1 MLAVAAGAA
10 LLGLGGCARMNA
22 ALGQQWMVV
31 QFKSNTT
38 MTTARHVMQACSHL
52 PNLRLLPIQPASPH
66 ADMVGSARYS
76 ATNASDADMARLQE
90 CLLRFSSVQGIN
102 IAQAGDN

>member
-1 MLAVAAGAA
+1 VVA
-10 LLGLGGCARMNA
+10 LLIVGGCARMSA
-22 ALGQQWMVV
+22 ALGQQWIVV

-38 MTTARHVMQACSHL
+38 MATARHVTGACSHL

-66 ADMVGSARYS
+66 ADIVGSARYN

-90 CLLRFSSVQGIN
+90 CLQRFSSVQGID
-102 IAQAGDN
+102 ISQPGDN